1 MSHAVR
7 VVSFSDHE
15 GGLAFPPLLNR
26 LHDLCMTVLRGGLV
40 ETPLK
45 HAEKT
50 CLIVHERLTT
60 SERRRTEK
68 IDECEPKSTGI
79 TRQLSF
85 FLHLIVECNATTPS
99 AMANALPA
107 L

>member
-1 MSHAVR
+1 
-7 VVSFSDHE
+7 
-15 GGLAFPPLLNR
+15 
-26 LHDLCMTVLRGGLV
+26 MTVLRGGLV

-50 CLIVHERLTT
+50 CLIVHERSTM
-60 SERRRTEK
+60 SEHRRTVK
-68 IDECEPKSTGI
+68 IDEYELESTGT
-79 TRQLSF
+79 TRQLS

>member
-50 CLIVHERLTT
+50 CLIVHERSTT

-68 IDECEPKSTGI
+68 INECELESTGI

-85 FLHLIVECNATTPS
+85 FFAFNC
-99 AMANALPA
+99 
-107 L
+107 